1 MTGDWEVPLDA
12 LRWHWGDAYL
22 IHCLSP
28 GRWVA
33 QRRDSHAT
41 MSAEGPEELRE
52 RIAADYAAHPVY
64 RQGVGLGR
72 PETPGCRF
80 LPEG

>member
-1 MTGDWEVPLDA
+1 MISDWSGPLDD

-22 IHCLSP
+22 IDYFETA
-28 GRWVA
+28 GKWVA

-41 MSAEGPEELRE
+41 MSAEGPEELLD
-52 RIAADYAAHPVY
+52 RIRADYAAHPV
-64 RQGVGLGR
+64 GR
-72 PETPGCRF
+72 ATSTAAADPRPCRF

>member
-1 MTGDWEVPLDA
+1 MADWDADLDE

-22 IHCLSP
+22 ICCFGL

-41 MSAEGPEELRE
+41 MGAEGPQELRDL
-52 RIAADYAAHPVY
+52 IAADYARHPVG
-64 RQGVGLGR
+64 RRIAGASPPPLDCRFR
-72 PETPGCRF
+72 PEG
-80 LPEG
+80 

>member
-1 MTGDWEVPLDA
+1 VSDWEGPLDD

-22 IHCLSP
+22 IHCFGL
-28 GRWVA
+28 GTWVA

-41 MSAEGPEELRE
+41 MGAKGPDELRDK
-52 RIAADYAAHPVY
+52 IAADYRAHPVS
-64 RQGVGLGR
+64 RRTAGSGR

-80 LPEG
+80 RPEG

>member
-1 MTGDWEVPLDA
+1 MESDWAADLDD

-22 IHCLSP
+22 IHCFGL

-33 QRRDSHAT
+33 QRRDSHGT
-41 MSAEGPEELRE
+41 MSAEGPEELRSL
-52 RIAADYAAHPVY
+52 ITADYAAHPVS
-64 RQGVGLGR
+64 RATGTGTPDPR
-72 PETPGCRF
+72 PCRF

>member
-1 MTGDWEVPLDA
+1 MADWDADLDE
-12 LRWHWGDAYL
+12 LRWHWDTAYL
-22 IHCLSP
+22 IHFFETADK
-28 GRWVA
+28 GA

-41 MSAEGPEELRE
+41 MSADSADSLLGKIR
-52 RIAADYAAHPVY
+52 ADYARQPVG
-64 RQGVGLGR
+64 RRIAGADR

>member
-1 MTGDWEVPLDA
+1 MTDGAADLDD

-22 IHCLSP
+22 IHCFGL
-28 GRWVA
+28 GTWVA

-41 MSAEGPEELRE
+41 IGAEGPDELRDK
-52 RIAADYAAHPVY
+52 IAADYRAHPVS
-64 RQGVGLGR
+64 RSAGTDAPDPR
-72 PETPGCRF
+72 PCRF